1 MTLTSFSELAGL
13 ARSLEATSKR
23 KEKTR
28 LLADFLR
35 RLELEEVAPAVLLV
49 VGSIFPEFDSR
60 TMEVGWRTM
69 KGALE
74 GRKQT
79 TLFSEP
85 LTILKVNKIL
95 EKIAET
101 GGQGSRRI
109 KIGLLQGLLNEAD
122 PEDIDILVRIIFG
135 EMRIGVNEGVMTE
148 GIAEAAGVDAPARI
162 RGHEAHPRGACA
174 PAPRCAGPCCPS
186 PGGPR

>member
-85 LTILKVNKIL
+85 LTISKVSTIL

-101 GGQGSRRI
+101 ENPYMKAARSNNR
-109 KIGLLQGLLNEAD
+109 
-122 PEDIDILVRIIFG
+122 
-135 EMRIGVNEGVMTE
+135 
-148 GIAEAAGVDAPARI
+148 GIARILNGDRQTGISDLQRAAVHFDNPKT
-162 RGHEAHPRGACA
+162 RGALQEL
-174 PAPRCAGPCCPS
+174 GLD
-186 PGGPR
+186 